1 MKYEE
6 WPLNTHDICHRH
18 HMQRLGRF
26 FWPCGEQMTNIMY
39 LLTLKVDNLTL
50 SSIFEINSADSSVD
64 KKIKCRA
71 IFVLSRLLSSLY
83 STFLYFTPLYSTLLY
98 FSLFLLYFT
107 PFTLLYFTLLYFTLL
122 YFTLLLLSFLLY
134 FPPFTLFTAAFPVL
148 KLGQHQT
155 QKLMSKEKSV
165 SSLSPMP
172 HCKHYFHQHC
182 YYSP

>member
-1 MKYEE
+1 
-6 WPLNTHDICHRH
+6 
-18 HMQRLGRF
+18 
-26 FWPCGEQMTNIMY
+26 MY

-50 SSIFEINSADSSVD
+50 CSIFEINSADSSVD

-83 STFLYFTPLYSTLLY
+83 FTFLYFTSLYSTLLY

-107 PFTLLYFTLLYFTLL
+107 PFTLL

-182 YYSP
+182 YYSPL